1 MAQVKEVKGP
11 GPRGMGGP
19 KPKVENPG
27 KLLKRIMDEVFKHYL
42 PHCILVLICIIVSAL
57 ANVQASLF
65 LKTLIDDYIV
75 PMTKQATPDFGPL
88 AGALVRIGC
97 IYAIGVLAAWLN
109 ARIMVNVTQGTLRN
123 LRVQL
128 FTHMESLPIRYFD
141 SHPHGDIMSV
151 YTNDVD
157 TLRQMI
163 SQSIPQ
169 LVSSAITIVSVFTS
183 MCLMSWQLTVVTMLM
198 VTLMLFHMESLPIR
212 YFDSHPHGDIMSVY
226 TNDVDTLRQMISQ
239 SIPQLVS
246 SAITIVSVFTSM
258 CLMSW
263 QLTVVTMLMVTL
275 MLFCSKKITSMSG
288 KYFVAQQK
296 DLGKVNGYIEEMMEG
311 QKVVKVFTHEQKA
324 LDGFRQLNDKLKESA
339 KQANSYANIIMP
351 VTAQLGNT
359 SYAVCALAGAA
370 MAVGNVGGMTLG
382 TVMAFLSLNKGFN
395 MPISQVSMQ
404 ANSVIMALAGAER
417 IFKMMDETSETDE
430 GYVTLVNV
438 KYGKDDELVETT
450 ERTGIWAWK
459 HPHHDGTTTY
469 HKLAGDI
476 TFTDV
481 DFGYVPE
488 KTVLHGINLYGR
500 PGQKIAFVGSTGAGK
515 TTITNLINRF
525 YDIAD
530 GKIRYDG
537 INIRKIKKDDLRRSL
552 GIVLQDTHLFTGT
565 VMENI
570 RYGRLDATDEECIAA
585 AKLANADGFVKRLP
599 DGYNTMLTND
609 GANLSQGQR
618 QLLAIAR
625 AAVADPPV
633 LILDEAT
640 SSIDTR
646 TEALVQR
653 GMDGL
658 MYGRTSFVIA
668 HRLSTVRNADCIVVL
683 EQGRIIERGS
693 HDELIAKK
701 GKYYQLYTGNL
712 AEN

>member
-1 MAQVKEVKGP
+1 MAQAKVVQGP
-11 GPRGMGGP
+11 GPRGAGRP
-19 KPKVENPG
+19 RPKVDNPG
-27 KLLKRIMDEVFKHYL
+27 KLLKRIMAEVFKHYL
-42 PHCILVLICIIVSAL
+42 PHCILVLICIVVSAL

-65 LKTLIDDYIV
+65 LQTLVDDYIV
-75 PMTKQATPDFGPL
+75 PMTQQQNPDFAPL
-88 AGALVRIGC
+88 AGALLRVGC
-97 IYAIGVLAAWLN
+97 IYVVGILAAWLN

-123 LRVQL
+123 LRIQL

-141 SHPHGDIMSV
+141 THPHGDIMSV

-157 TLRQMI
+157 TLRQML

-183 MCLMSWQLTVVTMLM
+183 MC
-198 VTLMLFHMESLPIR
+198 
-212 YFDSHPHGDIMSVY
+212 IMSVPL
-226 TNDVDTLRQMISQ
+226 TL
-239 SIPQLVS
+239 
-246 SAITIVSVFTSM
+246 
-258 CLMSW
+258 
-263 QLTVVTMLMVTL
+263 VTMVMVAL
-275 MLFCSKKITSMSG
+275 MLFCTKKITGMSG
-288 KYFVAQQK
+288 RYFIEQQR

-324 LDGFRQLNDKLKESA
+324 LDGFRALNNKLKDSA
-339 KQANSYANIIMP
+339 NEANSFANIIMP
-351 VTAQLGNT
+351 VTAQLGNI
-359 SYAVCALAGAA
+359 SYAVCALVGAA

-382 TVMAFLSLNKGFN
+382 TVMAFLALNKSFN

-404 ANSVIMALAGAER
+404 ANSIIMALAGAER
-417 IFKMMDETSETDE
+417 IFKMMDEPSETDE
-430 GYVTLVNV
+430 GYVTLVNA
-438 KYGKDDELVETT
+438 KYDRDDNLVETE

-469 HKLAGDI
+469 HKLEGDI

-488 KTVLHGINLYGR
+488 KTVLHDINLYGR

-525 YDIAD
+525 YDISD

-537 INIRKIKKDDLRRSL
+537 INIHKIKKSDLRRSL

-565 VMENI
+565 VLENI
-570 RYGRLDATDEECIAA
+570 RYGRLDASDEECMAA
-585 AKLANADGFVKRLP
+585 AKLANADGFIRRLP
-599 DGYNTMLTND
+599 DGYNTMLTGD

-693 HDELIAKK
+693 HDELIAKR

-712 AEN
+712 AE